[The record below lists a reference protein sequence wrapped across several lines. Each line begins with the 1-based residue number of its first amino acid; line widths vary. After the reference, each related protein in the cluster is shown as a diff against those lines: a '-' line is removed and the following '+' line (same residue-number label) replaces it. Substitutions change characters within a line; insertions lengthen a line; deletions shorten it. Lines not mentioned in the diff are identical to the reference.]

1 MVVISIIE
9 DDISDIISLVNLERN
24 VVKEKI
30 EWRSEYITPSDTT
43 TITNYS
49 AFLFDKTLRQTC
61 HTARTG
67 PLTGHAFSG

>member
-9 DDISDIISLVNLERN
+9 DDISDIISHVSLEKKCCFR
-24 VVKEKI
+24 KKI
-30 EWRSEYITPSDTT
+30 EWRSDYITPSDTT
-43 TITNYS
+43 T
-49 AFLFDKTLRQTC
+49 RQTC